1 MIDIDHYMNKKFQ
14 VIVSD
19 PPWVFSDSLTM
30 DDVPRGAAAN
40 YPLLDL
46 EEIKKLKVS
55 EVADPNG
62 CVLVLWV
69 PSSLLQDGLDV
80 MKAWGFD
87 QKQTYIW
94 VKTKKDPLSSVKS
107 LIPKLAKQWLK
118 DNVVESI
125 AASEVKEVVSK
136 ALDSFSMHDVL
147 AFFMGRLF
155 RQTHEIALVGT
166 NNNKIYKKLMNKSQR
181 SVSFGENLKHSA
193 KPEHLQDSLDLMFPG
208 TEKLEMFAR
217 RVRPGWH
224 CVGNEICNGEDIRD
238 SLNKLL

>member
-1 MIDIDHYMNKKFQ
+1 MKKFQ
-14 VIVSD
+14 VIVAD
-19 PPWVFSDSLTM
+19 PPWSFDDVLEM
-30 DDVPRGAAAN
+30 DDTPRGAAAN
-40 YPLLDL
+40 YPLLDI

-62 CVLVLWV
+62 CVLALWV
-69 PSSLLQDGLDV
+69 PSSMLQDGMDV

-94 VKTKKDPLSSVKS
+94 VKVKKDPLESV
-107 LIPKLAKQWLK
+107 
-118 DNVVESI
+118 
-125 AASEVKEVVSK
+125 AAVISK
-136 ALDSFSMHDVL
+136 AFKNAKGIPFNAGIKDVFLKSCKEFTLDKAL

-155 RQTHEIALVGT
+155 RQTHEICLVGT

-217 RVRPGWH
+217 RVRPNWN

-238 SLNKLL
+238 SLKNLL